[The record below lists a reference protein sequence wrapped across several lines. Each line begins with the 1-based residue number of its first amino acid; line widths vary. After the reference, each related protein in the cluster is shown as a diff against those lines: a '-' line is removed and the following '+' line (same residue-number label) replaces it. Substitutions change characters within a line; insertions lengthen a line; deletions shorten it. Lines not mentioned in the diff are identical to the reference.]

1 MGEQERLFPGRS
13 GGRVST
19 ALPRAH
25 RGAGRRPAIEAGTGD
40 VQGAAE
46 ACSEETGTDL
56 EAACGTHPCNSKP
69 CLFDS

>member
-1 MGEQERLFPGRS
+1 MGQADGQPSRQAR
-13 GGRVST
+13 
-19 ALPRAH
+19 
-25 RGAGRRPAIEAGTGD
+25 D

-56 EAACGTHPCNSKP
+56 EAACGTRPCNSKP